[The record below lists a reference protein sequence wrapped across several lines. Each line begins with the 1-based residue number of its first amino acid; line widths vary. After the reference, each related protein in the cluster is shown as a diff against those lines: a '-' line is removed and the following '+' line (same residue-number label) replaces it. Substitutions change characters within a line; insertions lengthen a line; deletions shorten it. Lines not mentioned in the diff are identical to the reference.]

1 MAEVLLARRGVAL
14 ALVRVAIQEIIVK
27 QQPLA
32 RLEQTAKLAKT
43 VDP

>member
-27 QQPLA
+27 QEPLA
-32 RLEQTAKLAKT
+32 RLEQTVNFVKT